1 MNVNLV
7 ILTGRLTKDVE
18 AKASQSEKM
27 YATFD
32 VAVNGY
38 NNRVDFVR
46 VTAFNKTAE
55 FLGEHAE
62 KGDLVLVEGSLSQNK
77 WTDQN
82 GVKHSDLSVIA
93 KSVQLLR
100 KKNELPGA
108 EVASDTTESEL
119 ANENDDIPF

>member
-7 ILTGRLTKDVE
+7 VLTGRLTKDVE

-38 NNRVDFVR
+38 NDRVDFVR

-62 KGDLVLVEGSLSQNK
+62 KGDLVLVEGNLSQNK
-77 WTDQN
+77 WADQN
-82 GVKHSDLSVIA
+82 GIKHSDLSVIA

-108 EVASDTTESEL
+108 EATSDTASKI

>member
-7 ILTGRLTKDVE
+7 VLTGRLTKDVE

-38 NNRVDFVR
+38 NDRVDFVR

-108 EVASDTTESEL
+108 EVTSDTESEIV
-119 ANENDDIPF
+119 NEKDDIPF